1 MQPSLRNL
9 LIIVGAVL
17 ALWVIVQSSASQGQA
32 PPTPARWE
40 YNVAITNFQAFQLNQ
55 QGREGWE
62 LVTITEN
69 QPNTGY
75 VAVFKRPAR

>member
-9 LIIVGAVL
+9 LIVVAAVL
-17 ALWVIVQSSASQGQA
+17 ALWVIVQSSASHGQA
-32 PPTPARWE
+32 PPLAVRWQ
-40 YNVAITNFQAFQLNQ
+40 YNLINTDFQVNALNN
-55 QGREGWE
+55 QGRDGWE

>member
-9 LIIVGAVL
+9 LIIAAAVL
-17 ALWVIVQSSASQGQA
+17 ALWAIVQSSASHGQA
-32 PPTPARWE
+32 PPLAARWE
-40 YNVAITNFQAFQLNQ
+40 YNVANTDFQVNQLNGY
-55 QGREGWE
+55 GRGGWE